1 MMRRRFHGVNNCII
15 ITFNPEETKG
25 NLWYHKTEKK
35 PQGAGTQ
42 TSVDGEAANY
52 PGKVQ

>member
-1 MMRRRFHGVNNCII
+1 MS
-15 ITFNPEETKG
+15 EETKG
-25 NLWYHKTEKK
+25 SLWYLKTEKR

-52 PGKVQ
+52 PEEVQ